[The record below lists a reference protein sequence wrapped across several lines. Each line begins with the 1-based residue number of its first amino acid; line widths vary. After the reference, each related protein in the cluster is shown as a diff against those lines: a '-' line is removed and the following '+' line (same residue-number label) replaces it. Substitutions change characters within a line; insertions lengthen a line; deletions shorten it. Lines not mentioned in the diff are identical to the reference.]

1 MTPTRPTPKESNA
14 AMPVTSVNIVW
25 FRDDLRLADHPA
37 LSAALDGGGPGTHTA
52 AVYVL
57 DEQSP
62 GIRPLGAA
70 AKWWLHHA
78 LLELRADLAPLGI
91 PLILRQG
98 PAESVVPGLVDEIGG
113 RWGLPSGSVS
123 LFWNRRYGGGERRAD
138 ATLKE
143 LLRERGCNVSS
154 FSGTL
159 LHEPWTVK
167 TQEQRPFKVFTPFY
181 NAAQGIPLRPLLP
194 APAPPSGQP
203 PATEPLPSDDLASWQ
218 LLPDG
223 PDWSEGLAAAWTPG
237 ESAARAR
244 LDLVLEEVA
253 AGYSTGRDRPDSDG
267 TSRLSPALRWGH
279 LSPLQVW
286 EALSAGAA
294 AAPEKA
300 EGARSIMR
308 QLAWRDFCWS
318 QLYHQPTLPVQN
330 LRPEF
335 DDFDWAWPTELL
347 PAPTARAAARPL
359 GPAVGDP
366 AQAGIDALYLSWC
379 TGDTGF
385 ALVDA
390 GMAQLWQTGWMHN
403 RVRMVTAS
411 LLVKNLGIH
420 WRAGEAWF
428 WDTLVDAD
436 AASNPANWQWVAGC
450 GADAAPY
457 FRVFNPV
464 LQAKKF
470 DPRGS
475 YQTRFAP
482 ALGGEPVVDLKESR
496 AGALEAYEHMK
507 QASRAGGTQQ
517 APPVR

>member
-1 MTPTRPTPKESNA
+1 MT
-14 AMPVTSVNIVW
+14 VTCVNIVW
-25 FRDDLRLADHPA
+25 FRDDLRLTDHPA
-37 LSAALDGGGPGTHTA
+37 LSTA
-52 AVYVL
+52 TQARTASAYTTAVYVL

-78 LLELRADLAPLGI
+78 LLELRSDLAALGV

-98 PAESVVPGLVDEIGG
+98 PAEVMVPGLVDEL
-113 RWGLPSGSVS
+113 REHWGLARDAVA
-123 LFWNRRYGGGERRAD
+123 LFWNRRYGGGEHRAD
-138 ATLKE
+138 AAIKE
-143 LLRERGCNVSS
+143 LLREQGCSVSS
-154 FSGTL
+154 FPGTL

-167 TQEQRPFKVFTPFY
+167 TQEQSHFKVFTPFY
-181 NAAQGIPLRPLLP
+181 NAAQDIPLRPVLP
-194 APAPPSGQP
+194 APAPVPGQP
-203 PATEPLPSDDLASWQ
+203 AVTAPVPSDELDSWK
-218 LLPDG
+218 LLPAR
-223 PDWSEGLAAAWTPG
+223 PDWSAGLAAAWTPG
-237 ESAARAR
+237 EAAAQAR

-253 AGYSTGRDRPDSDG
+253 AGYPTGRDRPDYDG

-279 LSPLQVW
+279 LSPVQVW
-286 EALSAGAA
+286 EALSSAA
-294 AAPEKA
+294 AASPEKA

-308 QLAWRDFCWS
+308 QLAWRDFFWN
-318 QLYHQPTLPVQN
+318 QLYHQPQLPTRN

-335 DDFDWAWPTELL
+335 DGFDWSWPTELL
-347 PAPTARAAARPL
+347 PAPTARPAAGQSGTAASQPAANSL
-359 GPAVGDP
+359 PGPDCDP
-366 AQAGIDALYLSWC
+366 VQAGIDALYTSWC

-385 ALVDA
+385 PLVDA

-464 LQAKKF
+464 LQARKF
-470 DPRGS
+470 DPRGA
-475 YQTRFAP
+475 YQTRFAA
-482 ALGGEPVVDLKESR
+482 ALGAEPVVDLKESR
-496 AGALEAYEHMK
+496 AAALTAYEHMK
-507 QASRAGGTQQ
+507 QASRTGDTQQ
-517 APPVR
+517 